1 MSSFINTNMV
11 SLNTQKNLNKS
22 QSALAQSIQRLSTG
36 LRINSAR
43 DDASGSAIANRI
55 ESTIRGQTV
64 AVRNTN
70 DAISYS
76 QYAEGALN
84 QIFDNLQRM
93 RELAVQ
99 SSNGVNGQSDRELVN
114 AEFYQLQQEIDRIRN
129 NTKFNGMDALSD
141 QSFNIQTGAGT
152 TQYDKITVQGMD
164 LSKVV
169 KLSSFP
175 NAPKSSV
182 TTFTRADFDKALA
195 AVSDARK
202 DKLFFNESN
211 GHVYELVTTNK
222 NLADATR
229 DAETST
235 FGGASGY
242 LATITNA
249 GENAFVANKTGGTWT
264 WINGNDEATE
274 GTFVYGGTKA
284 PETGAMVYKNFGG
297 GEPNNS
303 GNEDGVHLWGGGTW
317 NDLNSGAAIRSV
329 IEYGGTKSESTT
341 SPSPTNPQVVVNGNV
356 AWQVKDGTEF
366 TVPGANE
373 TVTVATE
380 TAAGTDKNGAALAI
394 GDETVPISANKYK
407 VTTNNGTK
415 SISYEGR
422 TVNLT
427 DNNTKVALENN
438 IYKDGSG
445 NFLTVG
451 TKLAGGSFV
460 YTATVAANGNIP
472 ANPNPSSSNL
482 NAVLTTSQT
491 AQSSDSAIV
500 GNASGVN
507 ILTQADA
514 LDAINQLDAAMTQVN
529 VAQIQQGATQNRL
542 TAVISV
548 LTSSTESLTNAKSHI
563 MDTDYASETA
573 ILARNQ
579 IMQQAGIA
587 MLAQANQLP
596 NNIMTLLKG

>member
-182 TTFTRADFDKALA
+182 TTFTRAEFDKALA
-195 AVSDARK
+195 AVTVTDTRRAN
-202 DKLFFNESN
+202 LFFNESN
-211 GHVYELVTTNK
+211 GHVYELVTANK
-222 NLADATR
+222 NLKDATD
-229 DAETST
+229 DAEKST

-249 GENAFVANKTGGTWT
+249 GENAFIANKTGGTWT

-274 GTFVYGGTKA
+274 GTFVYGGTNA

-297 GEPNNS
+297 GEPNNA

-329 IEYGGTKSESTT
+329 IEYGGTKSVSTT
-341 SPSPTNPQVVVNGNV
+341 TATDENPQVKVNENF

-366 TVPGANE
+366 TAG
-373 TVTVATE
+373 TVKTVAV
-380 TAAGTDKNGAALAI
+380 G
-394 GDETVPISANKYK
+394 TVPAVYEYK
-407 VTTNNGTK
+407 TDGTK
-415 SISYEGR
+415 FF
-422 TVNLT
+422 
-427 DNNTKVALENN
+427 DA
-438 IYKDGSG
+438 SG
-445 NFLTVG
+445 NLIAAG

-460 YTATVAANGNIP
+460 YTAEDEAIEG
-472 ANPNPSSSNL
+472 L

>member
-195 AVSDARK
+195 AINDSTRK
-202 DKLFFNESN
+202 ANLFFNESN

-222 NLADATR
+222 TLTDAT
-229 DAETST
+229 DNAETST
-235 FGGASGY
+235 FGDASGY

-329 IEYGGTKSESTT
+329 IEYGGTKSVSTT
-341 SPSPTNPQVVVNGNV
+341 RATLENPQVQVNQNY

-366 TVPGANE
+366 TVPGDTTSTPN
-373 TVTVATE
+373 TV
-380 TAAGTDKNGAALAI
+380 
-394 GDETVPISANKYK
+394 
-407 VTTNNGTK
+407 
-415 SISYEGR
+415 
-422 TVNLT
+422 
-427 DNNTKVALENN
+427 
-438 IYKDGSG
+438 YKDASG
-445 NFLTVG
+445 KNLAAG

-460 YTATVAANGNIP
+460 YTVANTAIVG
-472 ANPNPSSSNL
+472 L

>member
-195 AVSDARK
+195 AITDPTRK
-202 DKLFFNESN
+202 ANLFFNESN

-222 NLADATR
+222 NLAEATS

-264 WINGNDEATE
+264 WINGNDEDAE

-329 IEYGGTKSESTT
+329 IEYGGTKSVSTT
-341 SPSPTNPQVVVNGNV
+341 QATLENPQVQVNGNYV
-356 AWQVKDGTEF
+356 WQVKDGTEF
-366 TVPGANE
+366 TVPG
-373 TVTVATE
+373 TGSP
-380 TAAGTDKNGAALAI
+380 TAAN
-394 GDETVPISANKYK
+394 TV
-407 VTTNNGTK
+407 
-415 SISYEGR
+415 
-422 TVNLT
+422 
-427 DNNTKVALENN
+427 
-438 IYKDGSG
+438 YKDASG
-445 NFLTVG
+445 NNLAAG

-460 YTATVAANGNIP
+460 YTADDETTPTGL
-472 ANPNPSSSNL
+472 NP
-482 NAVLTTSQT
+482 VLTTSQT

>member
-36 LRINSAR
+36 LRINSAK

-55 ESTIRGQTV
+55 ESAIRGQTV

-76 QYAEGALN
+76 QYAEGALS

-99 SSNGVNGQSDRELVN
+99 SANGVNGQSDRELVN

-141 QSFNIQTGAGT
+141 KSFTIQTGAGT

-175 NAPKSSV
+175 NAPKSAV
-182 TTFTRADFDKALA
+182 TTFTRADFEKALA
-195 AVSDARK
+195 AEPDSRK
-202 DKLFFNESN
+202 ANLFYNESN

-284 PETGAMVYKNFGG
+284 PETGAMVYKNFAG
-297 GEPNNS
+297 GEPNNA

-329 IEYGGTKSESTT
+329 IEYGGTKSVSIMTA
-341 SPSPTNPQVVVNGNV
+341 SSANPQVQVNNNY

-366 TVPGANE
+366 NVPNGTLVPAVSGDPNANPP
-373 TVTVATE
+373 VN
-380 TAAGTDKNGAALAI
+380 AAAAYYLPQTTFLDASGNALA
-394 GDETVPISANKYK
+394 N
-407 VTTNNGTK
+407 
-415 SISYEGR
+415 
-422 TVNLT
+422 
-427 DNNTKVALENN
+427 
-438 IYKDGSG
+438 
-445 NFLTVG
+445 G
-451 TKLAGGSFV
+451 TKLAGGSFI
-460 YTATVAANGNIP
+460 YTA
-472 ANPNPSSSNL
+472 SNSTTPDGL

-573 ILARNQ
+573 TLARNQ

>member
-195 AVSDARK
+195 AITDPTRK
-202 DKLFFNESN
+202 ANLFFNESN

-222 NLADATR
+222 NLADATH

-274 GTFVYGGTKA
+274 GTFVYGGTNA

-341 SPSPTNPQVVVNGNV
+341 SPSPTNPQVVINGNV
-356 AWQVKDGTEF
+356 AWQIKDGTEF
-366 TVPGANE
+366 TVP
-373 TVTVATE
+373 
-380 TAAGTDKNGAALAI
+380 NGAVIAAAVVGTGTQQDPQFPASFAPQTTYLDASGNALA
-394 GDETVPISANKYK
+394 N
-407 VTTNNGTK
+407 
-415 SISYEGR
+415 
-422 TVNLT
+422 
-427 DNNTKVALENN
+427 
-438 IYKDGSG
+438 
-445 NFLTVG
+445 G

-460 YTATVAANGNIP
+460 YTRVVPAVVGNGTTQNPQTP
-472 ANPNPSSSNL
+472 ANPNPSISNL

>member
-36 LRINSAR
+36 LRINSAK

-99 SSNGVNGQSDRELVN
+99 SSNGVNGQTDRELVN

-152 TQYDKITVQGMD
+152 TQYDKITMQGMD

-195 AVSDARK
+195 AITDPNRK
-202 DKLFFNESN
+202 ANLFFNESN

-229 DAETST
+229 YAETST
-235 FGGASGY
+235 LGGASGY

-297 GEPNNS
+297 GEPNNA

-329 IEYGGTKSESTT
+329 IEYGGTKSISTT
-341 SPSPTNPQVVVNGNV
+341 TATSENPQVQVNNNY

-366 TVPGANE
+366 TVPSNTTTSE
-373 TVTVATE
+373 NTV
-380 TAAGTDKNGAALAI
+380 
-394 GDETVPISANKYK
+394 
-407 VTTNNGTK
+407 
-415 SISYEGR
+415 
-422 TVNLT
+422 
-427 DNNTKVALENN
+427 
-438 IYKDGSG
+438 YKDVSG
-445 NFLTVG
+445 NNLAAG

-460 YTATVAANGNIP
+460 YTQADNAAIDG
-472 ANPNPSSSNL
+472 L

-529 VAQIQQGATQNRL
+529 VAQIQQVATQNLL

-573 ILARNQ
+573 TLARNQ

>member
-195 AVSDARK
+195 AVTDPNRK
-202 DKLFFNESN
+202 ANLFFNESN

-222 NLADATR
+222 NLADATSY
-229 DAETST
+229 AETQS

-329 IEYGGTKSESTT
+329 IEYGGTKSVSTT
-341 SPSPTNPQVVVNGNV
+341 EATPENPQVQVNANY

-366 TVPGANE
+366 TVGEINTP
-373 TVTVATE
+373 AT
-380 TAAGTDKNGAALAI
+380 TATPAT
-394 GDETVPISANKYK
+394 YK
-407 VTTNNGTK
+407 PNTTF
-415 SISYEGR
+415 
-422 TVNLT
+422 
-427 DNNTKVALENN
+427 
-438 IYKDGSG
+438 KDASG
-445 NFLTVG
+445 NLIAAG

-460 YTATVAANGNIP
+460 YTADHATTPTGL
-472 ANPNPSSSNL
+472 NP
-482 NAVLTTSQT
+482 VLTTSQT